1 MQDLHVV
8 QLNVNLTLSYN
19 FEEILSR
26 VTMIQIGVL
35 ASLVC
40 SHTKV
45 MKVNEDS
52 DIRLFLRE
60 LLHCNSV
67 SITTDPKHFGM
78 VPLEIGRVI
87 SKHKF
92 NSFLYYSLRVRIK

>member
-52 DIRLFLRE
+52 DTRLFLRE
-60 LLHCNSV
+60 SYSTATLYLHNYRPKALRDG
-67 SITTDPKHFGM
+67 SIGNRK
-78 VPLEIGRVI
+78 
-87 SKHKF
+87 S
-92 NSFLYYSLRVRIK
+92 Y